1 MDFFSQQDKARRS
14 TSMLV
19 LYFMLAILL
28 IVLALNGVVYYAL
41 SGTGIYLSY
50 QDPANPLPIGLSEW
64 LQLPYWLYISFGAL
78 LVIMMGSLLRLFK
91 LRGGGHAVAEMAG
104 ARLLDMDSRD
114 VKETQYLNVV
124 EEMSIASGVPMPSL
138 YVMQQEPGINAFV
151 AGFRPTETV
160 MVVTR
165 GALDTLSR
173 DELQGVV
180 GHEFS
185 HILNG
190 DMRINIRLIA
200 ILAGILLIGK
210 VGEVVLRGSGRSS
223 RGNNKGGGAI
233 LLLALALFAI
243 GYIGLFFGRLIK
255 AAISRQREFLADASS
270 VQFTRNPGGIAGAL
284 YQIQQHSAGTI
295 LNSSN
300 AEDMS
305 HMCFGEAVK
314 LHFTSLLATH
324 PPLDVRINA
333 VDPMFLKTQRAKQL
347 IQNRN
352 QAEQP
357 VPAPAEAMALDG
369 GAGFT
374 DSGSHTSIEAVTAS
388 VGNPTPEHLVYA
400 HQLISTLPASIAE
413 VMHSRQ
419 GAALVIYGLL
429 IAAMDKNIGLDF
441 LRQQNLLNEQST
453 PVVDDLYLLDRRLRL
468 PMVDLVLPV
477 LKRLDDEQKSDFITC
492 IEQLIKR
499 DKKFTLFEFVLLT
512 LIKQHL
518 DKGAGKINRIK
529 HYSFKPVL
537 AEIRLL
543 LSVLA
548 QSSGQAADKIA
559 SAFERAMTTF
569 SSTVYSLQPLSEVSA
584 EKITQALNELNGLS
598 PMLKKSIID
607 ACADSVLDDGIVM
620 PAEAE
625 LLRAISS
632 TLDSP
637 MPPLLSQ

>member
-1 MDFFSQQDKARRS
+1 MDFFSQQDKARRK
-14 TSMLV
+14 TSLLV
-19 LYFMLAILL
+19 IYFLLAILL
-28 IVLALNGVVYYAL
+28 IVLAINTVVYFAL
-41 SGTGIYLSY
+41 SEAGY
-50 QDPANPLPIGLSEW
+50 QATQNSAPVSLNQW
-64 LQLPYWLYISFGAL
+64 LEQPYWLYISVGTML
-78 LVIMMGSLLRLFK
+78 LIILGSLVRLFK
-91 LRGGGHAVAEMAG
+91 LRGGGQSVAEMAG
-104 ARLLDMDSRD
+104 GRLLDMDTRD
-114 VKETQYLNVV
+114 NSEIQYIHVV

-138 YVMQQEPGINAFV
+138 YVMDNEQGINAFV
-151 AGFRPTETV
+151 AGFRSTETV
-160 MVVTR
+160 MAVTR

-210 VGEVVLRGSGRSS
+210 VGELVLRSSGRRSG
-223 RGNNKGGGAI
+223 GNNKGGGAI

-270 VQFTRNPGGIAGAL
+270 VQFTRNPKGMAGAL
-284 YQIQQHSAGTI
+284 YKIQQHAAGAF
-295 LNSSN
+295 LNTSS

-305 HMCFGEAVK
+305 HMCFGETVK

-324 PPLDVRINA
+324 PPLEIRINA
-333 VDPMFLKTQRAKQL
+333 VDPMFLKTERAKAI
-347 IQNRN
+347 IQKRN
-352 QAEQP
+352 QLEGTSTVESMTDNGISQFAEN
-357 VPAPAEAMALDG
+357 
-369 GAGFT
+369 
-374 DSGSHTSIEAVTAS
+374 GSPTSIEAVTAS

-400 HQLISTLPASIAE
+400 HQLISSLPASISE
-413 VMHSRQ
+413 VMHSKQ
-419 GAALVIYGLL
+419 GADLVIYGLL
-429 IAAMDKNIGLDF
+429 LAGMDKKIGLDF

-453 PVVDDLYLLDRRLRL
+453 PVLDDLYTLDRRLRL
-468 PMVDLVLPV
+468 PVVDLVLPV
-477 LKRLDDEQKSDFITC
+477 LKRLDEQQKSDFIGS
-492 IEQLIKR
+492 IEQLIKL
-499 DKKFTLFEFVLLT
+499 DNKFTLFEFVLLT

-518 DKGAGKINRIK
+518 DKDAGKVNRIR
-529 HYSFKPVL
+529 HYSFKSVRS
-537 AEIRLL
+537 EIRLL

-548 QSSGQAADKIA
+548 QSSGQTAEKIS
-559 SAFERAMTTF
+559 SAFKRAMTTF
-569 SSTVYSLQPLSEVSA
+569 SPSSDTLQPLSEVSA

-607 ACADSVLDDGIVM
+607 ACADTVLDDGIVM

-637 MPPLLSQ
+637 MPPLLGH

>member
-1 MDFFSQQDKARRS
+1 MDFFSQQDKARRK
-14 TSMLV
+14 TSVLV
-19 LYFMLAILL
+19 IYFLLAILL
-28 IVLALNGVVYYAL
+28 IVLAINTVVYFAL
-41 SGTGIYLSY
+41 SEVGY
-50 QDPANPLPIGLSEW
+50 QATHNSAPVSLNQW
-64 LQLPYWLYISFGAL
+64 LEQPYWLYISLGTML
-78 LVIMMGSLLRLFK
+78 LIILGSLVRLFK
-91 LRGGGHAVAEMAG
+91 LRGGGQAVAEMAG
-104 ARLLDMDSRD
+104 GRLLDLDTRD
-114 VKETQYLNVV
+114 NSEIQYIHVV

-138 YVMQQEPGINAFV
+138 YVMDNEQGINAFV

-160 MVVTR
+160 MAVTR
-165 GALDTLSR
+165 GALETLNR

-210 VGEVVLRGSGRSS
+210 VGELVLRSGGRRS

-270 VQFTRNPGGIAGAL
+270 VQFTRNPKGMAGAL
-284 YQIQQHSAGTI
+284 YKIQQHVAGAF
-295 LNSSN
+295 LNTSS

-305 HMCFGEAVK
+305 HMCFGETVK

-333 VDPMFLKTQRAKQL
+333 VDPMFLKTERAKAI
-347 IQNRN
+347 IQKRN
-352 QAEQP
+352 QLEGTST
-357 VPAPAEAMALDG
+357 VESMA
-369 GAGFT
+369 
-374 DSGSHTSIEAVTAS
+374 DSGISHFAESGSPTTIEAVTAS

-400 HQLISTLPASIAE
+400 HQLISSLPASISE

-419 GAALVIYGLL
+419 GTDLVIYGLL
-429 IAAMDKNIGLDF
+429 LAGMDKNIGLDF
-441 LRQQNLLNEQST
+441 LRQKNLLNEQST
-453 PVVDDLYLLDRRLRL
+453 PVLDDLYTLDRRLRL
-468 PMVDLVLPV
+468 PVVDLVLPV
-477 LKRLDDEQKSDFITC
+477 LKRMDGQQRSEFIGS
-492 IEQLIKR
+492 IEQLIKL
-499 DKKFTLFEFVLLT
+499 DNKFTLFEFVLLT

-518 DKGAGKINRIK
+518 DKDAGKVNRIR
-529 HYSFKPVL
+529 HYSFKPVR

-548 QSSGQAADKIA
+548 QSSGQTAEKIS
-559 SAFERAMTTF
+559 SAFKRAMITF
-569 SSTVYSLQPLSEVSA
+569 SPKSESLQPLSEVSA

-607 ACADSVLDDGIVM
+607 ACADTVLDDGIVM

-637 MPPLLSQ
+637 MPPLLGH

>member
-1 MDFFSQQDKARRS
+1 MDFFSQQDKARRK
-14 TSMLV
+14 TSVLV
-19 LYFMLAILL
+19 MYFLLAILL
-28 IVLALNGVVYYAL
+28 IVLAINAVVYYAL
-41 SGTGIYLSY
+41 SEAGY
-50 QDPANPLPIGLSEW
+50 QATHNSAPISLNQW
-64 LQLPYWLYISFGAL
+64 LDQPYWLYISVGTML
-78 LVIMMGSLLRLFK
+78 LIILGSLVRLFK
-91 LRGGGHAVAEMAG
+91 LRGGGQAVAEMAG
-104 ARLLDMDSRD
+104 GRLLDMDTHD
-114 VKETQYLNVV
+114 NNEIQYIHVV

-138 YVMQQEPGINAFV
+138 YVMDNEQGINAFV

-160 MVVTR
+160 MAVTR
-165 GALDTLSR
+165 GALETLSR

-210 VGEVVLRGSGRSS
+210 VGELVIRSGGRRS

-270 VQFTRNPGGIAGAL
+270 VQFTRNPKGMAGAL
-284 YQIQQHSAGTI
+284 YKIQQHAAGTF
-295 LNSSN
+295 LNTSS

-305 HMCFGEAVK
+305 HMCFGETVK

-324 PPLDVRINA
+324 PPLEVRINA
-333 VDPMFLKTQRAKQL
+333 VDPMFMKTERAKAI
-347 IQNRN
+347 IQKRN
-352 QAEQP
+352 QREGTSTVESMTDNGISQFAE
-357 VPAPAEAMALDG
+357 
-369 GAGFT
+369 
-374 DSGSHTSIEAVTAS
+374 SGSQTSIEAVTAS

-400 HQLISTLPASIAE
+400 HQLISSLPVSISE
-413 VMHSRQ
+413 VMRSKQ
-419 GAALVIYGLL
+419 GADLVIYGLL
-429 IAAMDKNIGLDF
+429 LAGMNKNIGLDF
-441 LRQQNLLNEQST
+441 LRQKNLLNEPST
-453 PVVDDLYLLDRRLRL
+453 PVLDDLYTLDRRLRL

-477 LKRLDDEQKSDFITC
+477 LKRLDEEQKSDFIGS
-492 IEQLIKR
+492 IEQLIKL
-499 DKKFTLFEFVLLT
+499 DNKFTLFEFVLLT

-518 DKGAGKINRIK
+518 DKDAGKVNRIR
-529 HYSFKPVL
+529 HYSFKPVRS
-537 AEIRLL
+537 EIRLL

-548 QSSGQAADKIA
+548 QSSGQTAEKIS
-559 SAFERAMTTF
+559 SAFKRAMTTF
-569 SSTVYSLQPLSEVSA
+569 SPNPDTLQSLSEVSA

-598 PMLKKSIID
+598 PMLKKTIID
-607 ACADSVLDDGIVM
+607 ACADTVLDDGIVM

-637 MPPLLSQ
+637 MPPLLGH